1 MTPTID
7 TLPPASDIAPLPTV
21 DGGFQTILADPP
33 WRFANRT
40 GKVAPEHR
48 RLDRYGTMSLDEIKA
63 LPVGDVTAANAHL
76 YLWVPNA
83 LLLEGIDVL
92 QAWGFRYV
100 SNVIWAKRRKDGG
113 PDGRGVGFY
122 FRNVTEPILFGVKGS
137 MRTLP
142 PARSTVNM
150 IETRKREHSR
160 KPDEQY
166 DLIESCSPG
175 PYLEMFARYARPG
188 WSAWGNESSEEV
200 EPKGRAHKGYSGG
213 AIESFPTLEP
223 NERLS
228 PWLADRLS
236 RILAEEYTAGSS
248 IDQLA
253 HESGYS
259 IQRVRGLLEQG
270 GATLR
275 GRGRPKANGETG
287 ATKAGTSTAKV
298 PSGAN
303 TRPTPAKRT
312 TKKDAVTA

>member
-1 MTPTID
+1 MTATID
-7 TLPPASDIAPLPTV
+7 TVPQASDIPPLPTV
-21 DGGFQTILADPP
+21 DGGYQTVLADPP

-40 GKVAPEHR
+40 GKVAPEHK
-48 RLDRYGTMSLDEIKA
+48 RLDRYETMSLDEIKA
-63 LPVGDVTAANAHL
+63 LPVGDVTSDNAHL

-100 SNVIWAKRRKDGG
+100 SNIIWAKRRKDGG

-150 IETRKREHSR
+150 LETRKREHSR

-175 PYLEMFARYARPG
+175 PYLEMFARYPRPG
-188 WSAWGNESSEEV
+188 WSAWGNESNGEEV
-200 EPKGRAHKGYSGG
+200 KGKTHKGYGGG
-213 AIESFPTLEP
+213 AIETFPPLEP

-228 PWLADRLS
+228 PWLSDRLA
-236 RILAEEYTAGSS
+236 RILAEEYEAGAT

-253 HESGYS
+253 AESGYS
-259 IQRVRGLLEQG
+259 IQRIRGLLDQG

-275 GRGRPKANGETG
+275 GRGRPKAKSAMSPTVADRADATG
-287 ATKAGTSTAKV
+287 
-298 PSGAN
+298 
-303 TRPTPAKRT
+303 
-312 TKKDAVTA
+312 